1 MYDFWLRAP
10 NECIRD
16 QRLEIND
23 DNKMYSV
30 DKGIS
35 YKLSFL
41 QKD

>member
-1 MYDFWLRAP
+1 MYDCWLTALS
-10 NECIRD
+10 ECIKD

-41 QKD
+41 